1 MRGLG
6 LPHAA
11 SRRRIGFVE
20 MRDHFSRAALTGDP
34 TEIMRGIGLFQAFV
48 GDKRAEAVPGNRAHD
63 GAVPARSKSVCA
75 HEAIGELDRIA
86 AFVLEAPMA
95 AVAFHRGAAR
105 GPLSG

>member
-34 TEIMRGIGLFQAFV
+34 TEIMCDIGLFQAVV
-48 GDKRAEAVPGNRAHD
+48 GDERAETASGNRAHHC
-63 GAVPARSKSVCA
+63 AVLAGSKCACA
-75 HEAIGELDRIA
+75 HQAVSELDRVA

-95 AVAFHRGAAR
+95 SIAFNRETA
-105 GPLSG
+105 